1 MAESSFGHGHWDY
14 VGSFHHLRIPQ
25 NIHFY
30 AANLCNGNSAKYF
43 THYAIPQSI
52 NTRQKPGTLASWLS
66 NTYVAHSSICLFW
79 VRTRLKISMFFITIR
94 GASNFMAEPIVFK
107 LVQFIYGYIVIVITC
122 CFVIVILPFV
132 CYITLRYITVV
143 ICTDNAIR

>member
-1 MAESSFGHGHWDY
+1 
-14 VGSFHHLRIPQ
+14 
-25 NIHFY
+25 
-30 AANLCNGNSAKYF
+30 
-43 THYAIPQSI
+43 
-52 NTRQKPGTLASWLS
+52 
-66 NTYVAHSSICLFW
+66 
-79 VRTRLKISMFFITIR
+79 
-94 GASNFMAEPIVFK
+94 MAEPIVFK